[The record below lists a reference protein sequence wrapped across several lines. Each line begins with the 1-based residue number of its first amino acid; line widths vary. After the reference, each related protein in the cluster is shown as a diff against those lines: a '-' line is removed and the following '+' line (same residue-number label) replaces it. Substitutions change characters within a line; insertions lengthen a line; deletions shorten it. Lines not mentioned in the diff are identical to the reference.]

1 MDEEP
6 LKYIGYSMAKKKWFI
21 VKPANKRLDTYEF
34 LNSGATSLVYYNKA
48 SNRVVKIIR
57 GSEYSSNDSLIKK
70 SQKEVA
76 YQSRAADF
84 GLAPKVFH
92 HGFIET
98 NDSFLYPDVKIPYY
112 YILMESLSE
121 DNGWEQEYATQNP
134 QLFCK
139 FINDLVDKVGII
151 NTEDPHA
158 HFFYNKR
165 QDKLLMIDYDRC
177 VDCSDKKQCKID
189 MANAL
194 GITCLSGGIKKRK
207 TTKRNTTKRKTTK
220 RNTTKR
226 NTTKRKTTK
235 RKTNKKRTYKRKI

>member
-21 VKPANKRLDTYEF
+21 VKPANIRSDTYEF
-34 LNSGATSLVYYNKA
+34 LNSGATSLVYFNKA

-57 GSEYSSNDSLIKK
+57 GSEYSSNDGLIQKCK
-70 SQKEVA
+70 KEVA

-92 HGFIET
+92 HGFIEK
-98 NDSFLYPDVKIPYY
+98 NDSFLYPDDKIPYY

-121 DNGWEQEYATQNP
+121 NNGWEQVYASDKP
-134 QLFCK
+134 ELFCK

-151 NTEDPHA
+151 NIEDPHA
-158 HFFYNKR
+158 HFFYNER

-177 VDCSDKKQCKID
+177 VDCSDKNQCKID

-220 RNTTKR
+220 RR
-226 NTTKRKTTK
+226 NTKRKNTK
-235 RKTNKKRTYKRKI
+235 KGKTNRRKN

>member
-1 MDEEP
+1 MDEEL
-6 LKYIGYSMAKKKWFI
+6 LKYIGYSMAKKKWFV
-21 VKPANKRLDTYEF
+21 VKPANKRSDTYEF

-57 GSEYSSNDSLIKK
+57 GSEYTSNDSLIIK

-76 YQSRAADF
+76 YQSKAADF

-92 HGFIET
+92 HGFIEK

-121 DNGWEQEYATQNP
+121 DNGWEQVYATENP
-134 QLFCK
+134 ELFCK

-189 MANAL
+189 MAKSL
-194 GITCLSGGIKKRK
+194 GISCLSGGIQKRKSTKKRK
-207 TTKRNTTKRKTTK
+207 TVKRRNNTKKEKIFKKRKSIKRRNTR
-220 RNTTKR
+220 RR
-226 NTTKRKTTK
+226 
-235 RKTNKKRTYKRKI
+235 I

>member
-21 VKPANKRLDTYEF
+21 VKPANIRSDTYEF

-57 GSEYSSNDSLIKK
+57 GSEYTSNDNLIKK

-98 NDSFLYPDVKIPYY
+98 SDSFLYPDVKIPYY

-134 QLFCK
+134 ELFCK

-151 NTEDPHA
+151 NIEDPHA

-177 VDCSDKKQCKID
+177 IDCSDKNQCKID
-189 MANAL
+189 MAKAL
-194 GITCLSGGIKKRK
+194 GITCLSGGIKKRRS
-207 TTKRNTTKRKTTK
+207 TKKSNTVKRRNNTKKRKVIK
-220 RNTTKR
+220 
-226 NTTKRKTTK
+226 KRKSIK
-235 RKTNKKRTYKRKI
+235 RKNTRRYN

>member
-1 MDEEP
+1 
-6 LKYIGYSMAKKKWFI
+6 
-21 VKPANKRLDTYEF
+21 
-34 LNSGATSLVYYNKA
+34 
-48 SNRVVKIIR
+48 
-57 GSEYSSNDSLIKK
+57 
-70 SQKEVA
+70 
-76 YQSRAADF
+76 
-84 GLAPKVFH
+84 
-92 HGFIET
+92 
-98 NDSFLYPDVKIPYY
+98 
-112 YILMESLSE
+112 MESLSE

-134 QLFCK
+134 ELFCK

-194 GITCLSGGIKKRK
+194 GITCLSGGNKKRK
-207 TTKRNTTKRKTTK
+207 TSKRKTY
-220 RNTTKR
+220 
-226 NTTKRKTTK
+226 KRKTYKRKSNK

>member
-21 VKPANKRLDTYEF
+21 VKPANKRSDTYEF
-34 LNSGATSLVYYNKA
+34 LNSGATSLVYYNNA

-57 GSEYSSNDSLIKK
+57 GSEYTSNDSLIKK
-70 SQKEVA
+70 CEKEVA

-92 HGFIET
+92 HGFIEK
-98 NDSFLYPDVKIPYY
+98 NDSFLYPDDKIPYY

-121 DNGWEQEYATQNP
+121 NNGWEQVYATENP
-134 QLFCK
+134 ELFCK

-158 HFFYNKR
+158 HFFYNERK
-165 QDKLLMIDYDRC
+165 DKLLMIDYDRC
-177 VDCSDKKQCKID
+177 IDCSDKNKCKID

-194 GITCLSGGIKKRK
+194 GITCLSGGVKKRK
-207 TTKRNTTKRKTTK
+207 SIKQKTTK
-220 RNTTKR
+220 
-226 NTTKRKTTK
+226 KRKSIK
-235 RKTNKKRTYKRKI
+235 RKNTKKKKTIKRRN

>member
-21 VKPANKRLDTYEF
+21 VKPANIRSDTYEF

-57 GSEYSSNDSLIKK
+57 GSEYTSNDNLIKK

-121 DNGWEQEYATQNP
+121 DNGWEQVYATQNP

-177 VDCSDKKQCKID
+177 IVCSDKNQCKID

-194 GITCLSGGIKKRK
+194 GITCLSGGIKKK
-207 TTKRNTTKRKTTK
+207 KYTKRKTHK
-220 RNTTKR
+220 RKN
-226 NTTKRKTTK
+226 TKRKNTKLKNTKQKKSIK
-235 RKTNKKRTYKRKI
+235 RKNTRRKY